1 MKLLARKIGKE
12 DRIYHS
18 IIVVSAGDEN

>member
-12 DRIYHS
+12 DKIYHS